1 MRTTR
6 SLLVAVIGVMLL
18 GLGLAACGEDEGA
31 AEGSPAPGF
40 ALPDSKGGTVSLADY
55 GDEPVL
61 LYFHMADG

>member
-6 SLLVAVIGVMLL
+6 SLLIAVIGVMLL
-18 GLGLAACGEDEGA
+18 GLGLAACGDDDGG
-31 AEGSPAPGF
+31 AEGNTAPAF
-40 ALPDSKGGTVSLADY
+40 SLPDSTGGIVSLADY